1 MTKKLI
7 IALASLS
14 LVSSV
19 FAQDG
24 ACENSTA
31 NNDTAPCEKE
41 SCQAEP
47 VVENGAHQAEGKTP
61 DCGSCPEAAK

>member
-7 IALASLS
+7 IAVASLS

-24 ACENSTA
+24 ACENTTA
-31 NNDTAPCEKE
+31 NDNAPCEKE

-47 VVENGAHQAEGKTP
+47 VVENGAHQAEAQTP